1 MNEREHVIVLDVCC
15 TIKRPTTM
23 CLARKKKK
31 RKKKKRRK
39 NVDDDIRPNVQ
50 RMSLKRADR
59 LTIIR
64 IQSKNKEAMFYIY
77 FISLSAFVSFFFS
90 LSKQNRRRN

>member
-31 RKKKKRRK
+31 KKRNFFLMRTSGLMG
-39 NVDDDIRPNVQ
+39 P
-50 RMSLKRADR
+50 LKKADR

-64 IQSKNKEAMFYIY
+64 IQSKNKEARVTET
-77 FISLSAFVSFFFS
+77 SPL
-90 LSKQNRRRN
+90 KRRVLQQVR